1 MQKHRLTVKNPM
13 LTAPACALLLALLPL
28 AAEAH
33 RPFLLPSTTVVEARD
48 AWVTVDAAVG
58 ENAFEFD
65 TSPLWLDR
73 LSIVGPDGEALAP
86 AQTFTGKRRS
96 VFDVQLPKPGSYRI
110 ALVGEN
116 AMASYKLNGEAK
128 RWRGSV
134 EALEKEIPAGAS
146 ELQVTRIHTR
156 IETVVSSARSGGEA
170 LKPAG
175 IGLEVLPLSAPDEYH
190 AGETARFRVLLDGK
204 PLPDL
209 KVALAPGNVR
219 YRGVLRE
226 VTAVSDAKG
235 EFSVTW
241 PFAEMYWISASY
253 PPAPVVAE
261 GQPRPAM
268 PARRW
273 TYAGT
278 VEVQAQ

>member
-1 MQKHRLTVKNPM
+1 MQKHRLTVNTPV
-13 LTAPACALLLALLPL
+13 LATLLLALLPL

-33 RPFLLPSTTVVEARD
+33 RSFLLPSTTAVEGKD
-48 AWVTVDAAVG
+48 PWVTVDAAVG

-65 TSPLWLDR
+65 ANPLKLDG
-73 LSIVGPDGEALAP
+73 LSITGPDGKPVAP
-86 AQTFTGKRRS
+86 AQSFTGKRRS
-96 VFDVQLPKPGSYRI
+96 VFDVQLAKPGSYRI

-134 EALEKEIPAGAS
+134 EALDKEIPAGAS
-146 ELQVTRIHTR
+146 ELQVTRTHSR
-156 IETVVSSARSGGEA
+156 IETIVTAGQFGGDA

-175 IGLEVLPLSAPDEYH
+175 VGLEVLPLSATDEYH
-190 AGETARFRVLLDGK
+190 AGEAARFRVLLDGK
-204 PLPDL
+204 PLPEL
-209 KVALAPGNVR
+209 KVALVPGNVR

-226 VTAVSDAKG
+226 VTATTDVRG

-253 PPAPVVAE
+253 PARPVVAE
-261 GQPRPAM
+261 GQPRPAP
-268 PARRW
+268 PAKRW

-278 VEVQAQ
+278 VEVQPQ